1 MPSAIAV
8 RRLEIFSAARS
19 DPGAFLRLDRDGL
32 RFSLG
37 TSIADLA
44 IPIQIAA
51 DARAIVRGAISDA
64 ALLLSTHHRGFVPA
78 DDLDRLILREEYA
91 ALPPVDARL
100 GATVG
105 GPDLRGAAQLAAAV
119 HPALTGGLVTAWMG
133 KGGRGRSLV
142 ALWIELLRHAFDE
155 MAAARDRERTPLLV
169 ALALSA
175 ECAAA
180 ERELRPFLPAPPLDR
195 YLRAAALAAAW
206 LAARTGLA
214 RAWREAGRGVDDPLL
229 ARIEAAISP
238 VSLLGGRAGVVHGGA
253 TPYGCDLSP
262 GVPRAD
268 EHASRLAEGGDP
280 EAVRAEVLA
289 GLAADGDLSLRA
301 EAAVAVARLRELVG
315 AAIAGAEEAGAAAR
329 PDALRAVFSAPGALA
344 AALSG
349 DAERKALVRAL
360 GDASPG
366 GDAGA
371 LLERAA
377 RVVKAWKPR
386 EPAAAVGLDRRA
398 ARGEYALA
406 AMALLADVALERAA
420 APVRRAMSFRTGREA
435 EGGADAEWEAGR
447 LYRISGR
454 PAPILQDTKERLTG
468 HLFAD
473 VKDFTRRTA
482 LLGQASMAEFLRR
495 EFYVPILASAKEH
508 FGGMQ
513 HLADRGG
520 VALNNLLGDAV
531 SFAGRIDEM
540 VALARAIRA
549 QFAAYAARLARE
561 ISSDVVARQIA
572 AIERAHAGPLEGAR
586 AERAAAEAALAGAPV
601 PEPQHA
607 ARVARLAR
615 ARAEEAR
622 LAGERERALGRASGE
637 VLEAGVFVSY
647 GAAPVVLAIEDE
659 VFGRNRV
666 AIAEKINESARGTAR
681 AAPSRARADAGL
693 AAERARRRAPGLEH
707 AWSVFIGQPLQVSFA
722 PEAEATALRLYRAAD
737 APGAMRA
744 LAAAV
749 RDVLEAA
756 ARDGERPGD
765 IYNSGAALSSEA
777 LEAFLAEAGAAREV
791 RRIELAPGEIPEALR
806 ARWWYGDEPL
816 SLVACFG
823 KDGRVAELFRRVGAA
838 SFKGLGE
845 VVVWELCAD
854 GAGPGALA
862 QELGAAWL
870 RGSAAESSP

>member
-1 MPSAIAV
+1 VPSAIAA

-19 DPGAFLRLDRDGL
+19 DPAAFLRIDREGL

-44 IPIQIAA
+44 VPIEIAA

-64 ALLLSTHHRGFVPA
+64 ALLFSTHHRGFVPA
-78 DDLDRLILREEYA
+78 DDVDRLILREEYA
-91 ALPPVDARL
+91 ALPAVDARL
-100 GATVG
+100 GPSVG

-142 ALWIELLRHAFDE
+142 ALWIELLRRAFEE
-155 MAAARDRERTPLLV
+155 MAATRGRERTPLLV
-169 ALALSA
+169 ALALSS

-180 ERELRPFLPAPPLDR
+180 ERELRPVLPSPPLDR
-195 YLRAAALAAAW
+195 YLKAAALAASW

-229 ARIEAAISP
+229 VRIEAAIAP
-238 VSLLGGRAGVVHGGA
+238 TALLGGRSGVTQGGV
-253 TPYGCDLSP
+253 TLYGCDLSP
-262 GVPRAD
+262 GVPHAD
-268 EHASRLAEGGDP
+268 EHVARLAEAGDP
-280 EAVRAEVLA
+280 EAVRGELA
-289 GLAADGDLSLRA
+289 AAIAADGDLSLRA
-301 EAAVAVARLRELVG
+301 EAAVAVARLRGLLG
-315 AAIAGAEEAGAAAR
+315 AGIAAAEEAGAAAR
-329 PDALRAVFSAPGALA
+329 LDALRALFSAPGALA
-344 AALSG
+344 AALAG
-349 DAERKALVRAL
+349 DAERKALGQEL
-360 GDASPG
+360 SHASPG

-371 LLERAA
+371 LLDRAT

-406 AMALLADVALERAA
+406 ATALLADVALERAA
-420 APVRRAMSFRTGREA
+420 APVRRALSFRTGHEA

-447 LYRISGR
+447 LYRISAR

-495 EFYVPILASAKEH
+495 EFYVPILVSAKEH

-540 VALARAIRA
+540 VALAKAIRA

-561 ISSDVVARQIA
+561 ISSDAVARQIV
-572 AIERAHAGPLEGAR
+572 AIEAAHAGPLQAAR
-586 AERAAAEAALAGAPV
+586 TDRAAAEAALAGVAAGT
-601 PEPQHA
+601 PQHA
-607 ARVARLAR
+607 AHSARLAR
-615 ARAEEAR
+615 ARADEAR
-622 LAGERERALGRASGE
+622 LSAERERALALARGE

-666 AIAEKINESARGTAR
+666 AIADKINESARGTAR
-681 AAPSRARADAGL
+681 VASARARADAGL

-707 AWSVFIGQPLQVSFA
+707 AWSVFIGQPLQVSFRA
-722 PEAEATALRLYRAAD
+722 EAEEAALRLYRGGD
-737 APGAMRA
+737 ATGAMRA

-749 RDVLEAA
+749 REALEEA

-765 IYNSGAALSSEA
+765 VYNSGAALSAEA
-777 LEAFLAEAGAAREV
+777 LEAYLAEAGPARRV
-791 RRIELAPGEIPEALR
+791 RRIELSPADVPEALR

-823 KDGRVAELFRRVGAA
+823 KDGRVADLFRRVGAA
-838 SFKGLGE
+838 AFKGLGD

-854 GAGPGALA
+854 GGGPGALA
-862 QELGAAWL
+862 HALGAAWL
-870 RGSAAESSP
+870 RAPG